1 MYEYQAKRV
10 LARCGVAI
18 PQGVVV
24 HTADEARHV
33 ALPAVLKSQVL
44 AGGRGKAGGV
54 QVVNDTNQLLPA
66 YQRIM
71 ATPIKGQ
78 LPQVILAEERLPIER
93 EFYLS
98 ILIDRANQRL
108 EMLAHAQGG
117 VEVEALDQGSF
128 LRRAIDG
135 DRVASLADELAATY
149 QLPGRQAE
157 LAALLQQLLVAVQ
170 AQDATLLEINPLV
183 LTATGALIAA
193 DCKLVVDDA
202 ARFRHPEWLAAQAEH
217 NFVEMNRAGSVATI
231 ANGAGLAMATVDA
244 VEAAGLQPANFLD
257 IGGGATSQQVLAAF
271 QRLMEFPHLQA
282 IVINIFAGITR
293 SDEVAQAIITA
304 RRRMAGLP
312 PLFVR
317 LEGTNAAQARELLAA
332 AGLVLYPHLPA
343 AIAAVARAVQR
354 SDHE

>member
-33 ALPAVLKSQVL
+33 TLPAVLKSQVL

-78 LPQVILAEERLPIER
+78 LPQVILAEERLLIER

-117 VEVEALDQGSF
+117 VEVEALDQDSF
-128 LRRAIDG
+128 LRRAID
-135 DRVASLADELAATY
+135 DRVTSLAEELAATY

-157 LAALLQQLLVAVQ
+157 LAALLQQLLAAVQ

-202 ARFRHPEWLAAQAEH
+202 ARFRHPEWPAAQAEH
-217 NFVEMNRAGSVATI
+217 NFVELNRAGSVATI

-293 SDEVAQAIITA
+293 SDEVARAIITA
-304 RRRMAGLP
+304 RQRMAGLP

-332 AGLVLYPHLPA
+332 EGLVLYPHLPA
-343 AIAAVARAVQR
+343 AIAAVARVVQR
-354 SDHE
+354 SNHE

>member
-1 MYEYQAKRV
+1 M
-10 LARCGVAI
+10 
-18 PQGVVV
+18 
-24 HTADEARHV
+24 
-33 ALPAVLKSQVL
+33 
-44 AGGRGKAGGV
+44 
-54 QVVNDTNQLLPA
+54 
-66 YQRIM
+66 
-71 ATPIKGQ
+71 
-78 LPQVILAEERLPIER
+78 
-93 EFYLS
+93 
-98 ILIDRANQRL
+98 
-108 EMLAHAQGG
+108 
-117 VEVEALDQGSF
+117 
-128 LRRAIDG
+128 
-135 DRVASLADELAATY
+135 ASLADELAATY

-202 ARFRHPEWLAAQAEH
+202 ARFRHPEWPAAQAEH
-217 NFVEMNRAGSVATI
+217 NFVELNRAGSVATI

-271 QRLMEFPHLQA
+271 QRLIEFPHLQA

-293 SDEVAQAIITA
+293 SDEVARAIITA
-304 RRRMAGLP
+304 RQRMAGLP

-317 LEGTNAAQARELLAA
+317 LEGTNAAEARKLLAA
-332 AGLVLYPHLPA
+332 EGLVLYPHLPA
-343 AIAAVARAVQR
+343 AIAAVARVVQR

>member
-54 QVVNDTNQLLPA
+54 QVVDDTSQLLPA

-78 LPQVILAEERLPIER
+78 LPQVVLAEERLPIER

-98 ILIDRANQRL
+98 ILVDRANQRL
-108 EMLAHAQGG
+108 ELLAHAQGG
-117 VEVEALDQGSF
+117 VEVEALAQWSF

-135 DRVASLADELAATY
+135 DTITSLAEELAATY

-157 LAALLQQLLVAVQ
+157 LAALLQQLLAAVQ

-183 LTATGALIAA
+183 LTA

-202 ARFRHPEWLAAQAEH
+202 ARFRHPEWPAAQAEH
-217 NFVEMNRAGSVATI
+217 NFVELNRAGSVATI

-293 SDEVAQAIITA
+293 SDEVARAIITA
-304 RRRMAGLP
+304 RQRMAGLP

-317 LEGTNAAQARELLAA
+317 LEGTNAAEARELLAA
-332 AGLVLYPHLPA
+332 EGLVLYPHL
-343 AIAAVARAVQR
+343 AVQR

>member
-108 EMLAHAQGG
+108 ELLAHAQGG
-117 VEVEALDQGSF
+117 VEVEALDQDSF
-128 LRRAIDG
+128 LRRAID
-135 DRVASLADELAATY
+135 DRVTSLAEELAATY

-157 LAALLQQLLVAVQ
+157 LAALLQQLLAAVQ

-202 ARFRHPEWLAAQAEH
+202 ARFRHPEWPAAQAEH
-217 NFVEMNRAGSVATI
+217 NFVELNRAGSVATI

-293 SDEVAQAIITA
+293 SDEVARAIITA
-304 RRRMAGLP
+304 RQRMAGLP

-317 LEGTNAAQARELLAA
+317 LEGTNAAEARELLAA
-332 AGLVLYPHLPA
+332 EGLVLYPHLPA
-343 AIAAVARAVQR
+343 AIAAVARVVQR

>member
-10 LARCGVAI
+10 LARYGVAI

-108 EMLAHAQGG
+108 ELLAHAQGG

-128 LRRAIDG
+128 LRRAID
-135 DRVASLADELAATY
+135 DRVTSLAEELAATY

-157 LAALLQQLLVAVQ
+157 LAALLQQLLAAVQ

-202 ARFRHPEWLAAQAEH
+202 ARFRHPEWPAAQAEH
-217 NFVEMNRAGSVATI
+217 NFVELNRAGSVATI

-293 SDEVAQAIITA
+293 NDEVARAIITA
-304 RRRMAGLP
+304 RQRMAGLP

-317 LEGTNAAQARELLAA
+317 LEGTNAAEARKLLAA
-332 AGLVLYPHLPA
+332 EGLVLYPHLPA
-343 AIAAVARAVQR
+343 AIAAVARVVQR

>member
-10 LARCGVAI
+10 LARYGVAI

-54 QVVNDTNQLLPA
+54 QVVDDTSQLLPA

-157 LAALLQQLLVAVQ
+157 LAALLQQLLAAVQ

-202 ARFRHPEWLAAQAEH
+202 ARFRHPEWPAAQAEH
-217 NFVEMNRAGSVATI
+217 NFVELNRAGSVATI

-271 QRLMEFPHLQA
+271 QA

-293 SDEVAQAIITA
+293 SDEVARAIITA
-304 RRRMAGLP
+304 RQRMAGLP

-317 LEGTNAAQARELLAA
+317 LEGTNAAEARKLLAA
-332 AGLVLYPHLPA
+332 EGLVLYPHLPA
-343 AIAAVARAVQR
+343 AIAAVARVVQR

>member
-54 QVVNDTNQLLPA
+54 QVVDDTNQLLPA

-108 EMLAHAQGG
+108 ELLAHAQGG
-117 VEVEALDQGSF
+117 VEVEAL
-128 LRRAIDG
+128 

-157 LAALLQQLLVAVQ
+157 LAALLQQLLAAVQ

-202 ARFRHPEWLAAQAEH
+202 ARFRHPEWPAAQAEH
-217 NFVEMNRAGSVATI
+217 NFVELNRAGRVATI

-293 SDEVAQAIITA
+293 SDEVARAIITA
-304 RRRMAGLP
+304 RQRMAGLP

-317 LEGTNAAQARELLAA
+317 LEGTNAAEARKLLATE
-332 AGLVLYPHLPA
+332 GLVLYPHLPA

>member
-108 EMLAHAQGG
+108 ELLAHAQGG
-117 VEVEALDQGSF
+117 VEVEALDQDSF
-128 LRRAIDG
+128 LRRAID
-135 DRVASLADELAATY
+135 DRVTSLAEELAATY

-157 LAALLQQLLVAVQ
+157 LAALLQQLLAAVQ

-202 ARFRHPEWLAAQAEH
+202 ARFRHPEWPAAQAEH
-217 NFVEMNRAGSVATI
+217 NFVELNRAGSVATI

-271 QRLMEFPHLQA
+271 QRLIEFPHLQA

-293 SDEVAQAIITA
+293 SDEVARAIITA
-304 RRRMAGLP
+304 RQRMAGLP

-317 LEGTNAAQARELLAA
+317 LEGTNAAEARELLAA
-332 AGLVLYPHLPA
+332 EGLVLYPHLPA

>member
-117 VEVEALDQGSF
+117 VEVEALDQDSF
-128 LRRAIDG
+128 LRRAID
-135 DRVASLADELAATY
+135 DRVTSLAEELAATY

-157 LAALLQQLLVAVQ
+157 LAALLQQLLAAVQ

-202 ARFRHPEWLAAQAEH
+202 ARFRHPEWPAAQAEH
-217 NFVEMNRAGSVATI
+217 NFVELNRAGSVATI

-271 QRLMEFPHLQA
+271 QRLIEFPHLQA

-293 SDEVAQAIITA
+293 SDEVARAIITA
-304 RRRMAGLP
+304 RQRMAGLP

-317 LEGTNAAQARELLAA
+317 LEGTNAAEARKLLAA
-332 AGLVLYPHLPA
+332 EGLVLYPHLPA